1 MKKILINFLPPI
13 VFFILILVVLFVKI
27 FQPDLQQPPFI
38 ALSVMFFVFFIASFS
53 YSVYKIY
60 KYITSNNVFYYEKYD
75 SINNSNNLGVVIL
88 SSTYEVLSSSEY
100 ANNVFG
106 ENIVGRDI
114 FSLFPQYKEIKSFPS
129 EFKIQKENNHFL
141 INFNLGENWFSIRD
155 ITLLESV
162 VNNNE
167 KKALVIGEIEIDNLN
182 SLNFQLDDQ
191 NSSKLKIL
199 TTQFLDEISKEY
211 HFLYREFDS
220 GKFLITMY
228 YETFEQWQK
237 NHFSVFRNEKLKLK
251 NNQNLWLS
259 IGFGFGSSNL
269 DEIQRLANEAL
280 SFSKIRGG
288 NQISIYEFGKKPFSY
303 GSYGNGTG
311 DTSLV
316 SLKNVGRLLV
326 NKLRDTENILLFGHI
341 NSDLDSFGAAYGL
354 GYFLK
359 QYAKKVFKKNINFF
373 IQNKTFDSTTKRFLK
388 INEPFWKQIFISEEQ
403 SSLILNDKSKRNS
416 TLSIL
421 VDTSD
426 FSRIE
431 NSFLLDMSK
440 TQNLFIFDH
449 HGITLNNKNQI
460 DSANVYI
467 DTNASSTC
475 EIITNLI
482 LLNINSQIQ
491 IEREVAQIL
500 LNGVYVD
507 SAQFKKQTT
516 SATFNSISALVR
528 WGAKPLQTAEFLKI
542 SEEESSIIK
551 EILSTV
557 KPIKAGYFLAAI
569 DKEVSLDLIS
579 IACEQILAIKGREA
593 AFVVAKVPEKENYK
607 MSARS
612 LENINVQFISEQV
625 GGGGNPTSAAAFST
639 TETFDEFVENIKL
652 AILRV
657 NKE

>member
-1 MKKILINFLPPI
+1 MKKILINFLTPI

-38 ALSVMFFVFFIASFS
+38 ALSAIFFVLFIISFC
-53 YSVYKIY
+53 YSVYRIY
-60 KYITSNNVFYYEKYD
+60 RYIIDNNVFYYEQYA
-75 SINNSNNLGVVIL
+75 SINNSNNIGIVIL
-88 SSTYEVLSSSEY
+88 SSTYDVLSTSEY

-114 FSLFPQYKEIKSFPS
+114 FSLFPQYKTLESFPN
-129 EFKIQKENNHFL
+129 EFKIQKENNYFL
-141 INFNLGENWFSIRD
+141 VNFNRSENWFSIRD

-162 VNNNE
+162 VKNNE

-182 SLNFQLDDQ
+182 SSNFQLDDQ
-191 NSSKLKIL
+191 NISKLKIF
-199 TTQFLDEISKEY
+199 TTQFLDEISKQY
-211 HFLYREFDS
+211 HFLYRELDS

-237 NHFSVFRNEKLKLK
+237 EHFSVFRNERLKLK

-280 SFSKIRGG
+280 AFSKIRGG

-303 GSYGNGTG
+303 GSYGYGSG
-311 DTSLV
+311 ESSLV
-316 SLKNVGRLLV
+316 PLKNVTRLLM
-326 NKLRDTENILLFGHI
+326 NQLKETDNIVLFGHV

-359 QYAKKVFKKNINFF
+359 QYAKKILKKNINFY
-373 IQNKTFDSTTKRFLK
+373 IQNKTFDSTTKRFLN
-388 INEPFWKQIFISEEQ
+388 INKSFWEKIFISADQ
-403 SSLILNDKSKRNS
+403 SSAILNDKLKRNS

-431 NSFLLDMSK
+431 NSFLLDISK

-449 HGITLNNKNQI
+449 HGITLNNKNQLNP
-460 DSANVYI
+460 SNVYI

-482 LLNINSQIQ
+482 LLNMNSRIQ
-491 IEREVAQIL
+491 IDPEVAQIL
-500 LNGVYVD
+500 LNGIYVD

-528 WGAKPLQTAEFLKI
+528 WGARPLQTAEFLKI
-542 SEEESSIIK
+542 NEEESDVIK
-551 EILSTV
+551 EILATA
-557 KPIKAGYFLAAI
+557 KPIKTGYFLAAI

-639 TETFDEFVENIKL
+639 KETFDEFVENIKL